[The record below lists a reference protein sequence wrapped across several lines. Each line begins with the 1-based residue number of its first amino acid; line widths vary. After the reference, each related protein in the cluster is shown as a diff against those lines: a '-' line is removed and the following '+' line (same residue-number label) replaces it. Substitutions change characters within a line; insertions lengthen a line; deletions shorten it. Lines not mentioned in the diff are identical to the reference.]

1 VLAQPDDLDEDA
13 LRGALAR
20 GWGLGVASMEYLAV
34 GWGSH
39 HWDVRDEAGG
49 RWFVTAD
56 ELENKRV
63 SDAETVD
70 DGFARLRASLLS
82 AVALR
87 EAGCSFVVAPV
98 PGDGGEPAVG
108 FGGRFAVAVYPF
120 VDGERSGWGEWT
132 PDARAG
138 TFGMVAAVHMAPAWV
153 RRSALADDFRVPFRE
168 LTEAACDGW
177 SPPETGPYTSAVARL
192 LREYAAPL
200 RRWLD
205 RYDGLAALARER
217 SGRDV
222 LTHGEPHPGNIMRTR
237 DGWRLIDWDTVAV
250 APPERD
256 LWSLDPGDGSVLDR
270 YAAVTGVTPLPELIE
285 LYRLGWDIKDIAY
298 DAAHFFRPHADGAN
312 ETKSWELLG
321 SLVRRAGELVPRLAP
336 WHTLSLATTF
346 LASGGCSHTGRR
358 RPDR

>member
-1 VLAQPDDLDEDA
+1 MLAEPDDLDGDA

-20 GWGLGVASMEYLAV
+20 GWGIGVAAMEYLPV

-49 RWFVTAD
+49 RWFVTVD

-63 SDAETVD
+63 SDAESVD

-87 EAGCSFVVAPV
+87 EAGCAFVVAPL

-108 FGGRFAVAVYPF
+108 FGGRFAVAAYPF
-120 VDGERSGWGEWT
+120 VDGMRSHGGEWT
-132 PDARAG
+132 PEARAG
-138 TFGMVAAVHMAPAWV
+138 TLAMVAAVHMAPAWV
-153 RRSALADDFRVPFRE
+153 RRDALADDFGVPFRG

-177 SPPETGPYTSAVARL
+177 SPAETGPHTAAVARL
-192 LREYAAPL
+192 LREHAAPL

-205 RYDGLAALARER
+205 RYDGLVAVAREHR
-217 SGRDV
+217 GREV
-222 LTHGEPHPGNIMRTR
+222 LTHGEPHPGNIMRTGG
-237 DGWRLIDWDTVAV
+237 GWRLIDWDTVLV

-256 LWSLDPGDGSVLDR
+256 LWGMDAGDGSLFER
-270 YAAVTGVTPLPELIE
+270 YAGLTGVTPLPELLE

-298 DAAHFFRPHADGAN
+298 DTAQFFRPHSGGAN
-312 ETKSWELLG
+312 ATKSWELLCE
-321 SLVRRAGELVPRLAP
+321 LVRRAGELVRHSAGARTALRRCRRVRVMEVAVLA
-336 WHTLSLATTF
+336 
-346 LASGGCSHTGRR
+346 G
-358 RPDR
+358 

>member
-1 VLAQPDDLDEDA
+1 MLAAPEDMDGDA

-20 GWGLGVASMEYLAV
+20 GWGLGVASMEYRAV

-39 HWDVRDEAGG
+39 HWEVLDERGE
-49 RWFVTAD
+49 RWFVTVD

-63 SDAETVD
+63 SDAESAG
-70 DGFARLRASLLS
+70 DGFTRLRAALRS

-87 EAGCSFVVAPV
+87 EAGCAFVVAPV
-98 PGDGGEPAVG
+98 PGDGGEPAVA

-132 PDARAG
+132 PEARAG
-138 TFGMVAAVHMAPAWV
+138 THRMIAAVHMAPAWV
-153 RRSALADDFRVPFRE
+153 RRYAFADDFRLPFRE

-177 SPPETGPYTSAVARL
+177 RPPETGPYTSAVARL
-192 LREYAAPL
+192 LREHAVPV

-205 RYDGLAALARER
+205 RYDGLVAVARER
-217 SGRDV
+217 PGRDV
-222 LTHGEPHPGNIMRTR
+222 LTHGEPHPGNVMRTG
-237 DGWRLIDWDTVAV
+237 DSWRLIDWDTAAI

-256 LWSLDPGDGSVLDR
+256 LWSLDPGDGSLLGR
-270 YAAVTGVTPLPELIE
+270 YAADTGVTPLPELIE

-321 SLVRRAGELVPRLAP
+321 MLVRRAGHLVQGLAP
-336 WHTLSLATTF
+336 
-346 LASGGCSHTGRR
+346 
-358 RPDR
+358 

>member
-1 VLAQPDDLDEDA
+1 
-13 LRGALAR
+13 
-20 GWGLGVASMEYLAV
+20 MEYLAV

-87 EAGCSFVVAPV
+87 DAGCAFVVAPV

-153 RRSALADDFRVPFRE
+153 RRYALADDFRVPFRE

-177 SPPETGPYTSAVARL
+177 SPPETGPYTAAVARL

-205 RYDGLAALARER
+205 RYDGLVALARER

-222 LTHGEPHPGNIMRTR
+222 LTHGEPHPGNIMRTG

-298 DAAHFFRPHADGAN
+298 DAAHFFRPHAGGAN

-358 RPDR
+358 RPHR